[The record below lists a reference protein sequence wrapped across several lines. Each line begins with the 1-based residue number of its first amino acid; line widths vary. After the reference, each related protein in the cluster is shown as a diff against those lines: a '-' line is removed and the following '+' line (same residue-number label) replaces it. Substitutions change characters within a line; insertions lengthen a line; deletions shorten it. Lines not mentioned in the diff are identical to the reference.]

1 MRALPTTFDPAIL
14 AEIDA
19 RLDAIRR
26 EHAVALPLVIES
38 GSRAWGFPSP
48 DSDYDCR
55 FVFVRRPDD
64 YLTPWPKRDV
74 IETPLTALLDV
85 NGWELGKAL
94 KLLLKGNAVILEWL
108 RSPIVYGGDL
118 QFRAGFLA
126 LAEEVSDRFRIT
138 HHYLHMGEREQRTRL
153 AAGKEIALKR
163 LFYVLRP
170 AMVLR
175 WLRLHEDANV
185 PPMHF
190 PTLAAEA
197 NLAAGLKTLIDEL
210 LARKAVTNELG
221 TGEAPDIVRMF
232 CADELTRARQTLDN
246 QVPREMP
253 NAYDLAETFF
263 RESVMRLGARIS

>member
-1 MRALPTTFDPAIL
+1 MRTLPASFDPAIL

-26 EHAVALPLVIES
+26 EHGVALPLVIES

-55 FVFVRRPDD
+55 FVFVRRADE

-74 IETPLTALLDV
+74 IETPLTAQLDV

-94 KLLLKGNAVILEWL
+94 KLLLKGNAVVLEWL
-108 RSPIVYGGDL
+108 RSPVVYGGDA
-118 QFRAGFLA
+118 QFRTEFLA
-126 LAEEVSDRFRIT
+126 LAEQVSDRFRIT

-153 AAGKEIALKR
+153 AEGKQIALKR

-175 WLRLHEDANV
+175 WLRLHQQARV

-197 NLAAGLKTLIDEL
+197 DLAPDLKTLIEEL
-210 LARKAVTNELG
+210 LARKAVTKELG
-221 TGEAPDIVRMF
+221 TGEAPEIMRMF
-232 CADELTRARQTLDN
+232 CADELQRARLLLETET
-246 QVPREMP
+246 PRAVP
-253 NAYDLAETFF
+253 NAYSLAEAFF
-263 RESVMRLGARIS
+263 RATVKRLWL

>member
-1 MRALPTTFDPAIL
+1 MRALPSSFDPAIL

-19 RLDAIRR
+19 RLDGIRR
-26 EHAVALPLVIES
+26 EHGVAMPLVIES

-55 FVFVRRPDD
+55 FVFVRSPDD

-74 IETPLTALLDV
+74 IETPLTQQLDV

-108 RSPIVYGGDL
+108 RSPVVYGGDA
-118 QFRAGFLA
+118 QFRAEFLA
-126 LAEEVSDRFRIT
+126 LAEQVSDRFRIT

-153 AAGKEIALKR
+153 AEGKEIALKR

-175 WLRLHEDANV
+175 WLRLHSQARV

-197 NLAAGLKTLIDEL
+197 DLAANLKALIEEL
-210 LARKAVTNELG
+210 LTRKAVTKELG
-221 TGEAPDIVRMF
+221 TGEAPDIVRTF
-232 CADELTRARQTLDN
+232 CADELARARLLLDSET
-246 QVPREMP
+246 PREIP
-253 NAYDLAETFF
+253 NAYHLAEIFF
-263 RESVMRLGARIS
+263 RETVRRLWS